1 MLLSIGELAKL
12 MGISV
17 RTLRY
22 YDAIGLLR
30 PSAVTPAGYRSYD
43 ERAMETLQQILF
55 FRELGF
61 PLSEIGEILKHPEYD
76 KRQALKR
83 RRELL
88 LLERARLDALL
99 QIVENTLEG
108 RAMKKA
114 GVTAQQIQSRKREYA
129 AEARE
134 RWGKTEAYRE
144 WEEKS
149 RRQSPEK
156 KAEAQR
162 AESGRRDFRRFRG
175 DPGPKSRQ
183 SGSAGDGEKMAGY
196 CHKILLYLHKR
207 NISRLGADVCRRS
220 AVPGNLRRLW
230 RGNRRVYEQGHSHI
244 LRKRQV
250 ISLLKRKKNASHAD
264 GHPRGSVYLMR
275 KWESPIIH
283 HLTVGCSP
291 PG

>member
-22 YDAIGLLR
+22 YDAIGLLK

-61 PLSEIGEILKHPEYD
+61 PLGEIGEILQHPEYD

-88 LLERARLDALL
+88 LLERARLDELL

-144 WEEKS
+144 WVEKS

-162 AESGRRDFRRFRG
+162 AAERIFAGFAAIRDQNPGGPEAQAMVRKWQDTVTKYYYTCTKEILAGLGQMYAG
-175 DPGPKSRQ
+175 DPRFHETLDAYGAGTAAFMSR
-183 SGSAGDGEKMAGY
+183 AIRIY
-196 CHKILLYLHKR
+196 CE
-207 NISRLGADVCRRS
+207 NG
-220 AVPGNLRRLW
+220 
-230 RGNRRVYEQGHSHI
+230 
-244 LRKRQV
+244 RK
-250 ISLLKRKKNASHAD
+250 
-264 GHPRGSVYLMR
+264 
-275 KWESPIIH
+275 
-283 HLTVGCSP
+283 
-291 PG
+291 

>member
-22 YDAIGLLR
+22 YDAIGLLK

-43 ERAMETLQQILF
+43 EKAMETLQQILF

-61 PLSEIGEILKHPEYD
+61 PLGEIGEILQHPEYD

-88 LLERARLDALL
+88 LLERARLDELL

-114 GVTAQQIQSRKREYA
+114 GVTEQQIQSRKRAYA

-149 RRQSPEK
+149 RGQSPEK

-162 AESGRRDFRRFRG
+162 AAEGIFAGFAAIRA
-175 DPGPKSRQ
+175 PKSRRA
-183 SGSAGDGEKMAGY
+183 GSAGNGEKMAGY

-264 GHPRGSVYLMR
+264 GHPRGSVYSMR
-275 KWESPIIH
+275 EGESPIIH

>member
-22 YDAIGLLR
+22 YDAIGLLK

-61 PLSEIGEILKHPEYD
+61 PLGEIGEILRHPEYD

-88 LLERARLDALL
+88 LLERARLDELL

-108 RAMKKA
+108 RAMKKT
-114 GVTAQQIQSRKREYA
+114 GVTEQQIQSRKRAYA

-162 AESGRRDFRRFRG
+162 AAEGIFAGFAAI
-175 DPGPKSRQ
+175 PGPKSRRA
-183 SGSAGDGEKMAGY
+183 GSAGNGEKMAGY
-196 CHKILLYLHKR
+196 CYKILLYLHKR
-207 NISRLGADVCRRS
+207 NIGRLGADVCRRS
-220 AVPGNLRRLW
+220 AVP
-230 RGNRRVYEQGHSHI
+230 
-244 LRKRQV
+244 
-250 ISLLKRKKNASHAD
+250 
-264 GHPRGSVYLMR
+264 
-275 KWESPIIH
+275 
-283 HLTVGCSP
+283 
-291 PG
+291 

>member
-108 RAMKKA
+108 RAMKK
-114 GVTAQQIQSRKREYA
+114 
-129 AEARE
+129 
-134 RWGKTEAYRE
+134 
-144 WEEKS
+144 
-149 RRQSPEK
+149 
-156 KAEAQR
+156 
-162 AESGRRDFRRFRG
+162 D
-175 DPGPKSRQ
+175 
-183 SGSAGDGEKMAGY
+183 
-196 CHKILLYLHKR
+196 
-207 NISRLGADVCRRS
+207 
-220 AVPGNLRRLW
+220 
-230 RGNRRVYEQGHSHI
+230 
-244 LRKRQV
+244 
-250 ISLLKRKKNASHAD
+250 
-264 GHPRGSVYLMR
+264 
-275 KWESPIIH
+275 
-283 HLTVGCSP
+283 
-291 PG
+291 